1 MSGYKSWEESRRASV
16 TLDWS
21 TASEFDTIGYNI
33 YRSDNLDGEYV
44 RVNLNIIPVAQDS
57 LIGSEYTYRDTD
69 VIPGLVYY
77 YELEDVNMDGQA
89 SRSSPI
95 VVEARSKYW
104 DYLLLFFMFVGITI
118 LLVVNRRWFNN
129 VAMLAR

>member
-1 MSGYKSWEESRRASV
+1 LSGYKSWEESRRASV